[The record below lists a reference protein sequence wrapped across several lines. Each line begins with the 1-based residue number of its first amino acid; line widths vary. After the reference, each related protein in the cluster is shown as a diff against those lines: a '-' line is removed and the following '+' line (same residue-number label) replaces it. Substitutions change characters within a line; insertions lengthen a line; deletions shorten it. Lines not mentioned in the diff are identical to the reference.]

1 MPLYNNTGVS
11 QKVSQFF
18 IHIYTYVIHTKICV
32 FTNQLVLKIMTVGI
46 SDLNLYF
53 TCDMQ
58 MCTVAYFF
66 SAAKPEEEEEDISG
80 HSATPPGSPASSQ
93 AATHEGSPASSQAAT
108 PPGSPASSQD
118 TTPEGSPT
126 ATWDDVITRPA
137 LAMRQFRQP
146 VNLDEKLYQPSTVPR
161 RFKSIGMNDGILK
174 RCFF

>member
-1 MPLYNNTGVS
+1 M
-11 QKVSQFF
+11 
-18 IHIYTYVIHTKICV
+18 HTKICV
-32 FTNQLVLKIMTVGI
+32 FTKQLLKIMTVGI

-66 SAAKPEEEEEDISG
+66 SAAKPEEEEDISG
-80 HSATPPGSPASSQ
+80 PS
-93 AATHEGSPASSQAAT
+93 AT

-118 TTPEGSPT
+118 TTPEGSPA

-137 LAMRQFRQP
+137 LAMRQFRQL

-174 RCFF
+174 RRYF

>member
-11 QKVSQFF
+11 QKVFQFF

-32 FTNQLVLKIMTVGI
+32 FTKQLVLKIMTVGI
-46 SDLNLYF
+46 SDLKLYF

-80 HSATPPGSPASSQ
+80 PS
-93 AATHEGSPASSQAAT
+93 AT

-118 TTPEGSPT
+118 TTPEGSPA

-137 LAMRQFRQP
+137 LAMRQFRQL
-146 VNLDEKLYQPSTVPR
+146 VNLDEKLYQPYTILYLAVDLN
-161 RFKSIGMNDGILK
+161 FDGSYE
-174 RCFF
+174 